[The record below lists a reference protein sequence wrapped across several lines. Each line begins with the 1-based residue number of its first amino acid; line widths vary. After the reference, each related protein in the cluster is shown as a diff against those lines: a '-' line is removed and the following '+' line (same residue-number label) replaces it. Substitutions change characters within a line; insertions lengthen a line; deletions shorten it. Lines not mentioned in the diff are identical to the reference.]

1 MDENDYENF
10 KDAILCV
17 FRKRKTAFLT
27 TESILKEVR
36 FQKAIFPKEDKQRL
50 DALLEMM
57 RDKGIVLTN
66 QPKFVALTPEGQVEV
81 NQLTEARISQIEK
94 EMAERLK

>member
-1 MDENDYENF
+1 MAENNDEIF
-10 KDAILCV
+10 RDAILRV

-36 FQKAIFPKEDKQRL
+36 FQKAVFPKEDKQRL

-57 RDKGIVLTN
+57 RDKGLVLTN
-66 QPKFVALTPEGQVEV
+66 QPKFVALTPEGQLEV
-81 NQLTEARISQIEK
+81 NNLTEARISEIDK
-94 EMAERLK
+94 EMDERLK